1 MSKFYNSR
9 RILSFRNFEKLD
21 ADAYVTYDL
30 AWPVEIVECYANKVA
45 DDVLDGLAEAVL
57 SLLNIPETTPGKIA
71 AMLRISEEVVLSITK
86 QLQSRKFITVS
97 RNRIAV
103 TETGKKYLS
112 DKETGEFQ
120 EEKVFGNMFVSRING
135 EVFPYFHEGKLP
147 WAREFD
153 DILYLSYDADEPS
166 SLKGNHTDVLDRINR
181 AFHRYGR
188 ITKSSREHD
197 KGYTDSYEIDFIEEE
212 LREQSFDAEPETMAD
227 AEEIKALKN
236 ARIKMLKTPPAEAYI
251 RARLVVSKA
260 EPKVFRIESPFPL
273 NITSWYSDC
282 FHRMKEANELIYTE
296 QDEEIGLDY
305 FCEEITTGFYVKY
318 PEMQRT
324 DFEQFV
330 KIRYPRMLSC
340 SISRACLEK
349 YEEIFRYNLLCEKGE
364 VSRNIVVTESVK
376 ALEMILNSYISRIH
390 KKPVIDEYEKVVH
403 YNADIRD
410 LLDQFGISG
419 CAAER
424 SERHNADNMGD
435 SGMLNPRKTIISNFK
450 KYNGRS
456 VTDKYYFLTVD
467 ASLNE
472 NSHFRKLLLKNGK
485 EIIDIL
491 DYEGKMRNTYGAH
504 NDGEKVQMISEEEF
518 NQFQRYFTEAT
529 VMLLE
534 YLD

>member
-1 MSKFYNSR
+1 MSKFYSNR

-45 DDVLDGLAEAVL
+45 DDVLDSLAEAVL
-57 SLLNIPETTPGKIA
+57 GLLNVPETTQKKIA
-71 AMLRISEEVVLSITK
+71 NLLRISDEVVASIIK
-86 QLQSRKFITVS
+86 QLQLRKFITIS
-97 RNRIAV
+97 KNQIEI
-103 TETGKKYLS
+103 TENGRKYLLE
-112 DKETGEFQ
+112 KETGEFQ

-135 EVFPYFHEGKLP
+135 EVLPYFHEGRLP

-166 SLKGNHTDVLDRINR
+166 SLKGNHTDILDRINR

-197 KGYTDSYEIDFIEEE
+197 KGFADSYEIDFIEEE
-212 LREQSFDAEPETMAD
+212 IREQSFDDEPETMAD
-227 AEEIKALKN
+227 VEAAKALKN

-282 FHRMKEANELIYTE
+282 FHRMKEASELIYTE
-296 QDEEIGLDY
+296 QDEEIGLEY
-305 FCEEITTGFYVKY
+305 FCDDITTSFYVKY
-318 PEMQRT
+318 PEMQET

-330 KIRYPRMLSC
+330 KIRYPKMISC
-340 SISRACLEK
+340 SISKACMEK
-349 YEEIFRYNLLCEKGE
+349 YGEIFRYNLLCEKGE

-376 ALEMILNSYISRIH
+376 ALEMILNSYI
-390 KKPVIDEYEKVVH
+390 KKTKKNKVIEEYEKVVK
-403 YNADIRD
+403 YNSDIRD

-424 SERHNADNMGD
+424 SERHNADHIGD
-435 SGMLNPRKTIISNFK
+435 SGALNHKKTIISNFK
-450 KYNGRS
+450 RFNGRS

-467 ASLNE
+467 ASFNQG
-472 NSHFRKLLLKNGK
+472 SHFRELLLKEGK
-485 EIIDIL
+485 EIIDML
-491 DYEGKMRNTYGAH
+491 DYAGKMRNTYGAH
-504 NDGEKVQMISEEEF
+504 NDGEEVKLISIEEF
-518 NQFQRYFTEAT
+518 DQFQIYFTEMT
-529 VMLLE
+529 RTLLD